1 MHWQADAT
9 RCDERRR
16 SHEAVIEAAAAIETA
31 KLEKARAAAEREAAL
46 VVAQQKQLRANLF
59 YAAMAVL
66 ALLLAILWRR

>member
-1 MHWQADAT
+1 MHWQADAN

-16 SHEAVIEAAAAIETA
+16 SHEAIIEAAAAIETA

-46 VVAQQKQLRANLF
+46 VVSQQKQLRANLF
-59 YAAMAVL
+59 YAGMTVL